1 MKKILIPVALFTIL
15 IFLLINQNFEDMQI
29 SKYKSLEE
37 VKNNKAIQGGWIP
50 AILPD
55 SSYDIVESHDL
66 DTNTIFGSF
75 KYKEEDE
82 ETFIQNLTDLNSA
95 DDMLEWRNFIFKVDK
110 NLNQVQFRNRP
121 TSTQ

>member
-1 MKKILIPVALFTIL
+1 MKKILIAVALFTIL

-29 SKYKSLEE
+29 SKYESLEE

-50 AILPD
+50 AILPA
-55 SSYDIVESHDL
+55 SAYDIVESHDL

-75 KYKEEDE
+75 KYKEKDE

-95 DDMLEWRNFIFKVDK
+95 DDMLEWGNFIFKVDK
-110 NLNQVQFRNRP
+110 NLNQVKFRNRP
-121 TSTQ
+121 TLTQ